1 MACFSDSE
9 SLPHRSSSALKR
21 SVLSYLSPSSLILS
35 LGRLRFYFPFRG
47 IRPRKESC
55 SKDRKLLWGERER
68 GRADGVG
75 AAAPTET
82 KANGGRGV
90 ARRWR

>member
-1 MACFSDSE
+1 VACFSDSE
-9 SLPHRSSSALKR
+9 SLPHRSSSALQR

-47 IRPRKESC
+47 IRPRKESFPHGQ
-55 SKDRKLLWGERER
+55 KAAVGERER

-82 KANGGRGV
+82 KANGERGV